1 MPNEVRVVEPGKKGG
16 EVIVEGGQV
25 KLIPPDWDLLLPG
38 DAALTRRVKKAGPYW
53 QMQEKKGR
61 KLFSRGIWAPVK
73 TVAAIR
79 RDLEA
84 ERATPTYQK
93 KLASSRSTRARKQE
107 GYVEEFN
114 SAVRVYLNFHPC
126 HGPLAEAMAAAVT
139 EHAVPVGSGTV
150 ARTQRIPLEER
161 AEAAVIAWMRHLT
174 TGYDTMAIP
183 RIKGE
188 RRKVRRRLAKE
199 SVGLLERYRKGDGP
213 VPCPLKEAIERFQSQ
228 VGLT

>member
-1 MPNEVRVVEPGKKGG
+1 MPNEVRVVKPGKKSG
-16 EVIVEGGQV
+16 EVIAEGGQV
-25 KLIPPDWDLLLPG
+25 KSIPPHWDLLLPG

-61 KLFSRGIWAPVK
+61 KLFSRGIWAPVA

-93 KLASSRSTRARKQE
+93 RLASSRATRERKQE
-107 GYVEEFN
+107 GYVGEFEG
-114 SAVRVYLNFHPC
+114 AVRAYLNFSPC
-126 HGPLAEAMAAAVT
+126 HGNLAEAMASAVT
-139 EHAVPVGSGTV
+139 AHAVPVGSGTV

-174 TGYDTMAIP
+174 TGYDTMTIP

-199 SVGLLERYRKGDGP
+199 SVGLLQRYRNGEGP
-213 VPCPLKEAIERFQSQ
+213 VPCPLNEAIERFHSQ
-228 VGLT
+228 